1 MTNQKTFSIFA
12 TEKIGAGATWEVY
25 SNVSHDNVP
34 TGMHPEDP
42 FMFVC
47 RNLCLEPRGHCWGV
61 LPCPPATS
69 SFLSSCRVLLPC
81 RTVLLSFPPFLFL
94 KIALDTLQ
102 FNVY

>member
-34 TGMHPEDP
+34 AGMHPEDP

-47 RNLCLEPRGHCWGV
+47 RNLCLEPRGHCWGG
-61 LPCPPATS
+61 PA
-69 SFLSSCRVLLPC
+69 LSSCRVLLP
-81 RTVLLSFPPFLFL
+81 LLLPCPPALSYSSVVFSSFPLPQDC
-94 KIALDTLQ
+94 ARHST
-102 FNVY
+102 V